1 MIVVSVYVGQID
13 GQIDCVTPATHES
26 VLAKSYPTRYSNQ
39 ILGSSPRTTEITTQH
54 DERVMPERSFVVNF
68 AHSGNFRVFNLNPWD
83 EITRQKS
90 IKLVLFARG
99 VDLGRRVNERER
111 ARERECARERERERE
126 VRSGPQ
132 LSERVGQDLGRTFR
146 WSNLRRANASRADR
160 FFPSLRPAKPR
171 SLVPAPRNPL
181 TEPLSA
187 KACALPLAP
196 PISAPGK
203 PLHHL
208 TINLTIDLTINFTL
222 NWV

>member
-54 DERVMPERSFVVNF
+54 DERVMPERSFVVNI

-99 VDLGRRVNERER
+99 VDLGRRVSERGR
-111 ARERECARERERERE
+111 ARERECARERERERGRYGVGRNCQSE
-126 VRSGPQ
+126 SGKTWGAHSVGPTCGGPTLHGPIASSRLCAQQNHDLLSQRPGTRSP
-132 LSERVGQDLGRTFR
+132 
-146 WSNLRRANASRADR
+146 NL
-160 FFPSLRPAKPR
+160 FQQK
-171 SLVPAPRNPL
+171 
-181 TEPLSA
+181 
-187 KACALPLAP
+187 LAP
-196 PISAPGK
+196 CRSPPPSPRPGN
-203 PLHHL
+203 PC
-208 TINLTIDLTINFTL
+208 II
-222 NWV
+222 